1 MSEAYQANHNLD
13 FVRLLE
19 EASTKEA
26 ALVVNATGSTFDP
39 SRKTSSTDT
48 KTGTISSIG
57 SMSVKD
63 DLDAVDCKSEAND
76 DLEQSL
82 YANKEI
88 ERWHVNLDRQNDD
101 GKYYA
106 VYERGYVTEISQ
118 TGNAGNNV
126 TKKYTFTINYGPVRG
141 WLSFNK
147 SQAQELNFVFK
158 DLKVEGTGDGVAFD
172 FSKDRTTDTPKDTAK
187 ADAGGSGTSHS

>member
-26 ALVVNATGSTFDP
+26 SLVVNATGSTYDP

-57 SMSVKD
+57 SISVKD
-63 DLDAVDCKSEAND
+63 DLDAVDCESAAND
-76 DLEQSL
+76 ILEESL
-82 YANKEI
+82 YDNKEI
-88 ERWHVNLDRQNDD
+88 ERWHVNLDRKNTKGQ
-101 GKYYA
+101 YYA
-106 VYERGYVTEISQ
+106 VYERGFVTEISQ
-118 TGNAGNNV
+118 SGNAGNNV
-126 TKKYTFTINYGPVRG
+126 TKKYTFTISGTPQRG
-141 WLSFNK
+141 WLSFTN
-147 SQAQELNFVFK
+147 SQADEINYVFQ
-158 DLKVEGTGDGVAFD
+158 DLKVEGSGDGVAFD